1 MHGRCGC
8 KLVITSQEIALLLL
22 PDSEDEGTPARWRR
36 SSNILTPS
44 HLAGVREEEQSH
56 FDPLPPGWSLGGGAT
71 CSFLIA
77 RCMGCSEI
85 NNINRHIIVS
95 LLSLT
100 VLKDS
105 HNQHR
110 LIIPHNRA
118 LENLNI
124 HYNTAPLIML
134 QLLTQTWVKT
144 AVQELRF
151 LYA

>member
-1 MHGRCGC
+1 MSDGLDG
-8 KLVITSQEIALLLL
+8 LDWIGSQTIC
-22 PDSEDEGTPARWRR
+22 TAR
-36 SSNILTPS
+36 
-44 HLAGVREEEQSH
+44 A
-56 FDPLPPGWSLGGGAT
+56 PLSGA
-71 CSFLIA
+71 
-77 RCMGCSEI
+77 

-95 LLSLT
+95 LLALT